1 MANEHSNQ
9 WIIILYVFFVW
20 LFCQSNCTNNTH
32 FNQIGRP
39 QCCSI
44 SSWWLDWYRVYSSSP
59 ASFDFFCLN
68 SFCLFYD
75 SAFNRFS
82 SFDIGKLQKYGA
94 FATIT
99 FIIYS
104 NDGYCCGCGMIMLW
118 WNCGSFVRF
127 ENNKMFMMSKYMIY
141 TFTLH

>member
-1 MANEHSNQ
+1 MNTPINGS
-9 WIIILYVFFVW
+9 LFYMFFFVW
-20 LFCQSNCTNNTH
+20 LFCQSNCTNKHTFQSNWTTAMLFH
-32 FNQIGRP
+32 FQLMTRLIPSVFELACFIR
-39 QCCSI
+39 
-44 SSWWLDWYRVYSSSP
+44 
-59 ASFDFFCLN
+59 F
-68 SFCLFYD
+68 FCLFYD

-94 FATIT
+94 FAT
-99 FIIYS
+99 IIYS

>member
-1 MANEHSNQ
+1 MNTPINGS
-9 WIIILYVFFVW
+9 
-20 LFCQSNCTNNTH
+20 LFYM
-32 FNQIGRP
+32 F
-39 QCCSI
+39 
-44 SSWWLDWYRVYSSSP
+44 
-59 ASFDFFCLN
+59 FFCLVILSIKLHKQHTFQSN
-68 SFCLFYD
+68 WTTAMLFHFQLMTRLIPSVFELACFIRFFCLFYD